1 MAINFVAIAIL
12 RLILNYEKLCE
23 MSALT
28 LRPSAFKNA
37 LGLTQNYTKIELSQQ
52 YNRDDHML
60 NAVEFQAKIQNG
72 LIQIPEEYKQ
82 ELAEGDDI
90 KVIVLVNK
98 KSSRLIDIIDELTE
112 NSIQVDDVLSREEIY
127 NR

>member
-1 MAINFVAIAIL
+1 
-12 RLILNYEKLCE
+12 
-23 MSALT
+23 
-28 LRPSAFKNA
+28 
-37 LGLTQNYTKIELSQQ
+37 
-52 YNRDDHML
+52 ML

-82 ELAEGDDI
+82 ELGEGDDI
-90 KVIVLVNK
+90 KVIVLVKK

-112 NSIQVDDVLSREEIY
+112 NPIQVDGVLCREEIY